1 MVSNTLDSDAETWES
16 AVFSLKSL
24 LSYRLYSLP
33 HDILL
38 LTGQQKVLLQPSKYS
53 SRWRIVGGADQVIKA
68 TLSSSLATLVEK
80 KKILQ
85 I

>member
-53 SRWRIVGGADQVIKA
+53 SWRIVGGADQVIKA